1 MVLTITYDLHNPTR
15 NYAAVESAIKRK
27 AGPLYPHPQGS
38 VWFVD
43 TLDGTKAWADYLIGV
58 GDGHDEFFVGRL
70 EGNCAWSPTMG
81 AAATA
86 WLQSPSRR
94 W

>member
-15 NYAAVESAIKRK
+15 NYAAVEGAIKRK
-27 AGPLYPHPQGS
+27 AGQLWAHPQGS

-43 TLDGTKAWADYLIGV
+43 TLDGTQAWADFLIRV
-58 GDGHDEFFVGRL
+58 GDNNDEFFVARL
-70 EGNCAWSPTMG
+70 QRDCSWSPTMDTG
-81 AAATA
+81 VAS
-86 WLQSPSRR
+86 WLQNASRR